1 MSSPRGALGA
11 KRYKDARDRGVVRVS
26 ALAVALGMG
35 AAVFSMPATAAAD
48 TNGSSGSLVSNS
60 PSSSKSK
67 ATGYVGPRLS
77 IRSAIRAIR
86 EATGGK
92 SGLFPGI
99 RGTGGSSGA
108 DGSSPRMVWTIVGL
122 QPQTALPG
130 DGGGVTNTPNG
141 VNSQPV
147 NNSGPTPAPIPAPT
161 PVPIPAPISGTPI
174 DPYSGWTRPGN
185 LVIPAT
191 GGPPVVAA
199 SFAPPGA
206 PFVAANG
213 QLVIPGAPA
222 IG

>member
-1 MSSPRGALGA
+1 MISPRDAFGTKGFEGATN
-11 KRYKDARDRGVVRVS
+11 RGLVVCLR
-26 ALAVALGMG
+26 ALAVVLGVG
-35 AAVFSMPATAAAD
+35 AAAVSTPAIAAAD
-48 TNGSSGSLVSNS
+48 TNGSSSSSGSIS
-60 PSSSKSK
+60 PSSSNSK
-67 ATGYVGPRLS
+67 AIKRGGPRVS
-77 IRSAIRAIR
+77 IRSTIRTIR

-92 SGLFPGI
+92 SGLLGGI
-99 RGTGGSSGA
+99 WGTRGSGGA
-108 DGSSPRMVWTIVGL
+108 DGSSPRVVWTIVERE
-122 QPQTALPG
+122 PDTALPG

-141 VNSQPV
+141 LNSHPV
-147 NNSGPTPAPIPAPT
+147 NI
-161 PVPIPAPISGTPI
+161 VDPISAPAF
-174 DPYSGWTRPGN
+174 DPYIGWTKPGN